1 MPDTGTSVLLVDSRP
16 AGLRL
21 MQGVLRR
28 YAEVTWTPGLAEAL
42 ALLERRRFDALVAS
56 IELLD
61 ADEHEAGE
69 RFMARAGALCSGLG
83 RVLVGPEERAD
94 DLLGA
99 LRQGEATAFVLEPFT
114 PDELLVAVRRALRTE
129 PPRAL
134 LVLSD
139 REVRLRI
146 KGLLER
152 SGVECWEGEDARQ
165 VIPRLESRA
174 LDGVVVGLDLGAA
187 EALALL
193 GHLRSHMPWVRP
205 VVVGPDDLPALAADL
220 RRLGVYDY
228 LSPAVSDEQLVFR
241 VRAALEDSPWAD
253 AAVVASEDTE
263 ELVGSSRPVDA
274 LRAVVATVAGSAAP
288 ALIRGETGVGKKLVA
303 RRIHALGPRRAG
315 PFFAVDCAA
324 LTETLFDSE
333 VFGHEPGAFPGA
345 TTSKPGLCELAAEGT
360 LFLDE
365 LAEVSPALQ
374 GKLAR
379 LLQTGELVRL
389 GGRTVV
395 HSKVR
400 VLAATSRSPAAVV
413 AEGSGEIRVDLLVLL
428 AGLEVQVP
436 PLRERIDD
444 LPQLVAHLL
453 ARLCQEHGRPP
464 TRLAPRAFER
474 LLVHHWPGNVRE
486 LGSAL
491 ERALLLATGT
501 VIQEVRLGGGD
512 GAIQQPLTQGV
523 NVDQPLREAVETATR
538 QVEFDYL
545 VRVLTLAGGNVIQAS
560 RRSGIDRR
568 NFYRKLTE
576 HGLDPAQFR
585 RTTGSFSVVR

>member
-1 MPDTGTSVLLVDSRP
+1 
-16 AGLRL
+16 

-28 YAEVTWTPGLAEAL
+28 YVEVTWTPGLEEAL
-42 ALLERRRFDALVAS
+42 ALLGRRRFDALVAS
-56 IELLD
+56 VELLD
-61 ADEHEAGE
+61 GQESGGGAEG
-69 RFMARAGALCSGLG
+69 FMARAASLCSGLG

-94 DLLGA
+94 DLLAA

-114 PDELLVAVRRALRTE
+114 PDELLVAVGRALRTE

-134 LVLSD
+134 LVMSD
-139 REVRLRI
+139 REVRMRI
-146 KGLLER
+146 RGLLER

-165 VIPRLESRA
+165 VMPRLETHA

-187 EALALL
+187 QALGLL
-193 GHLRSHMPWVRP
+193 GHLRSHLPWVRP

-228 LSPAVSDEQLVFR
+228 LSPAVSDAQVVFR
-241 VRAALEDSPWAD
+241 IRAALEDSPWSD
-253 AAVVASEDTE
+253 SAAGASGAGNDDGEQMI
-263 ELVGSSRPVDA
+263 GSSRPIET
-274 LRAVVATVAGSAAP
+274 LRAVVATVAASAAP

-303 RRIHALGPRRAG
+303 RRIHALGPRRAA
-315 PFFAVDCAA
+315 PFFAVDCTT
-324 LTETLFDSE
+324 LTEALFESE
-333 VFGHEPGAFPGA
+333 LFGHEPGAFPGA
-345 TTSKPGLCELAAEGT
+345 AASKPGLCELADQGT

-365 LAEVSPALQ
+365 ITEVSPPLQ
-374 GKLAR
+374 AKLVR
-379 LLQTGELVRL
+379 LVRTGELVRL
-389 GGRTVV
+389 GGGAVL

-400 VLAATSRSPAAVV
+400 LLAASSRSPEAMVGHA
-413 AEGSGEIRVDLLVLL
+413 SGEMAVELL
-428 AGLEVQVP
+428 ALLTGLEVQVP
-436 PLRERIDD
+436 PLRDRMDD

-453 ARLCQEHGRPP
+453 ARLCRAHGRPP

-474 LLVHHWPGNVRE
+474 LLAHHWPGNVRE
-486 LGSAL
+486 LERAL

-501 VIQEVRLGGGD
+501 VIQEVRLGGD
-512 GAIQQPLTQGV
+512 GAVQQPAAQAV
-523 NVDQPLREAVETATR
+523 NVDQPLREAVEAATR

-585 RTTGSFSVVR
+585 RTTGTFSVIR

>member
-1 MPDTGTSVLLVDSRP
+1 VKPDPGSSVLLVDSRP

-21 MQGVLRR
+21 MQGALRR
-28 YAEVTWTPGLAEAL
+28 YAEVTWTPGLEEAL
-42 ALLERRRFDALVAS
+42 ALLGRRRFDALVAS

-61 ADEHEAGE
+61 SDAADGE
-69 RFMARAGALCSGLG
+69 FMDRAGALCSGLG

-94 DLLGA
+94 DLLAA
-99 LRQGEATAFVLEPFT
+99 LRRGTATAFVLEPVT

-134 LVLSD
+134 VVIAD
-139 REVRLRI
+139 PEVRLRI

-152 SGVECWEGEDARQ
+152 SGVECLEGEDARQ
-165 VIPRLESRA
+165 VIPRLEAHA

-193 GHLRSHMPWVRP
+193 GHLRSHLPWVRP

-228 LSPAVSDEQLVFR
+228 LSPAVSDGQVVFR
-241 VRAALEDSPWAD
+241 IRAALEDSPWAEPQGPDPGD
-253 AAVVASEDTE
+253 AEQI
-263 ELVGSSRPVDA
+263 VGASRPLET
-274 LRAVVATVAGSAAP
+274 LRATVATVAASAAP
-288 ALIRGETGVGKKLVA
+288 ALIRGETGVGKTLVA
-303 RRIHALGPRRAG
+303 RGIHALGPRRAG
-315 PFFAVDCAA
+315 PFFAVDCTAVR
-324 LTETLFDSE
+324 ETLFDSE

-345 TTSKPGLCELAAEGT
+345 TTSKPGLCELADEGT

-365 LAEVSPALQ
+365 IAEVSPALQ

-389 GGRTVV
+389 GGQAVLR
-395 HSKVR
+395 SKVR
-400 VLAATSRSPAAVV
+400 VLAATSRPPKGVV
-413 AEGSGEIRVDLLVLL
+413 GQAHGEIRIDLLALL
-428 AGLEVQVP
+428 SGLEVQVP
-436 PLRERIDD
+436 ALRERMDD

-474 LLVHHWPGNVRE
+474 LLAHHWPGNVRE
-486 LGSAL
+486 LKSAL

-501 VIQEVRLGGGD
+501 VIQEVRLGGGE
-512 GAIQQPLTQGV
+512 GAVQQPPAQTV
-523 NVDQPLREAVETATR
+523 NIDQPLRDAVEAATR

-585 RTTGSFSVVR
+585 RTTGTFSVVR